1 LHVERR
7 FEVALC
13 GYYGF
18 GNLGD
23 ELLAQ
28 SAVRLLE
35 QCGVQRPRIIVL
47 SNDAAETERFLGTSA
62 VNRWDL
68 RAVFTALRES
78 RTLLLGGG
86 GLFQDSTSFRS
97 PVYYWSLVRMAKL
110 VDCLP
115 WCFGQSVGP
124 LNGKLARVLARDA
137 LALCRKRGVRDRF
150 SLEELNNWGLDAF
163 LSPDLVFGLEPFP
176 VAGEA
181 GGTRMI
187 LNIRPW
193 KNGLPERLAENA
205 QEYARALGLSIRGI
219 SLAEEDTRTMEDL
232 ARRGLVEFEGID
244 RWDPRKRD
252 SLVFPEGCRKA
263 VGMRLHFCILS
274 AMAGIPLLAVPYD
287 PKVLGFAE
295 ILGVPTWNPG
305 MPFTVPA
312 EDSLLRIAG
321 LREEVGRIFKET
333 YQSLGER

>member
-1 LHVERR
+1 
-7 FEVALC
+7 
-13 GYYGF
+13 
-18 GNLGD
+18 
-23 ELLAQ
+23 
-28 SAVRLLE
+28 
-35 QCGVQRPRIIVL
+35 
-47 SNDAAETERFLGTSA
+47 
-62 VNRWDL
+62 
-68 RAVFTALRES
+68 
-78 RTLLLGGG
+78 
-86 GLFQDSTSFRS
+86 
-97 PVYYWSLVRMAKL
+97 
-110 VDCLP
+110 
-115 WCFGQSVGP
+115 
-124 LNGKLARVLARDA
+124 
-137 LALCRKRGVRDRF
+137 
-150 SLEELNNWGLDAF
+150 
-163 LSPDLVFGLEPFP
+163 
-176 VAGEA
+176 
-181 GGTRMI
+181 
-187 LNIRPW
+187 
-193 KNGLPERLAENA
+193 
-205 QEYARALGLSIRGI
+205 
-219 SLAEEDTRTMEDL
+219 MEDL